1 MRALFGGPF
10 SGPANQEIE
19 LRPVDVLKPLVYAG
33 AQAGASELIQIIFN
47 LPVAKIIFETY
58 KKESCLPEDI
68 AEENGHKEIAHF
80 LRGITK
86 R

>member
-1 MRALFGGPF
+1 MWPFF
-10 SGPANQEIE
+10 SGPANEEIG
-19 LRPVDVLKPLVYAG
+19 LQPADILKPLVYAG
-33 AQAGASELIQIIFN
+33 AEAGASELIEIIFN
-47 LPVAKIIFETY
+47 LPVAKIIFESY
-58 KKESCLPEDI
+58 KNESCLPEDI

>member
-1 MRALFGGPF
+1 MALF
-10 SGPANQEIE
+10 SGPANQE
-19 LRPVDVLKPLVYAG
+19 LRPADILKPFVYAG
-33 AQAGASELIQIIFN
+33 AQAGASELIEIIFN
-47 LPVAKIIFETY
+47 LPMAKIIFETY
-58 KKESCLPEDI
+58 KNESCLPEDI